1 MTSALQS
8 CRTIRALSPFGLQS
22 QRGLSSVCFHPC
34 NVYQKRAELC
44 TRAFIVGK
52 FSGESRQQQT
62 AIVAIDPSL
71 ASTSKV
77 VSSGR
82 PELPALALAV
92 VGAAGLLAVAF
103 KKLKNKGVDETTERY
118 SVDSYL
124 AKVMKD
130 VNTVR
135 IEDLSPEQIEAARA
149 RRSKERANHKLSLEE
164 IELPQNHPF
173 ATRQVLSKEEYEQSL
188 QNLHARSMRRRNFD
202 AIQSGRVDV
211 GRSGGQGGLGRR

>member
-8 CRTIRALSPFGLQS
+8 CRGIRASSPLHLHS
-22 QRGLSSVCFHPC
+22 QRGFSSVCLHPC
-34 NVYQKRAELC
+34 RSSQKRAEIR
-44 TRAFIVGK
+44 TRAFMLGK
-52 FSGESRQQQT
+52 SSGESRQQQT

-77 VSSGR
+77 VSSGG
-82 PELPALALAV
+82 PQVPALALAV

-103 KKLKNKGVDETTERY
+103 KKLKNKGVDETTGRY
-118 SVDSYL
+118 CVDSYL

-188 QNLHARSMRRRNFD
+188 QNLRARSMRRRNYD
-202 AIQSGRVDV
+202 GIQAGADGGHAGVQSGF
-211 GRSGGQGGLGRR
+211 GRRR